1 MRRHWSIIVVVVALG
16 CGQRAKLR
24 IELPERMDG
33 ELTLL
38 VGYEDPLDSGALA
51 FDLRDPN
58 PPEFAVE
65 VEEGGVVE
73 LGFVRQSMETLQ
85 RAPGRIVLEKD
96 ATGATYSGARYF
108 TTPVVREASVAS
120 DEWASSPVLPEVLA
134 RVPPP
139 PNPIMC
145 RRVVLSS
152 SVDSGVVG
160 FASLAVPSP
169 STVLVVSEQS
179 GIVEVTPESARPLPE
194 LAQAPSHFVWADE
207 DGVAWTIDD
216 RARVAAIETST
227 AGYVW
232 RLVDTATLAIGQAT
246 HLVVGRDRGDR
257 LQIAAMTES
266 SEVLITTEGDPSWL
280 RWPFFGDSD
289 SSTVDFDLLWVG
301 SGELLVATGLNN
313 PIRLQRVGDAIV
325 DTPLGVEG
333 PDVLDF
339 LRSFSFARSSIG
351 LHMLSSGAI
360 LTRPM
365 KMQGDLF
372 LPDRPAFRLAA
383 TSVAIDA
390 FGDGSLLYATR
401 GFLVGID
408 ANDGCVEP
416 ENFETGALRYPTIVD
431 DDHGVI
437 LDHGF
442 EDATSRVMFLD
453 FVEGPPRG

>member
-1 MRRHWSIIVVVVALG
+1 VRRHWSIIVIAVAFG
-16 CGQRAKLR
+16 CGERAKLR

-33 ELTLL
+33 ELTLF
-38 VGYEDPLDSGALA
+38 VGHSDELESGALV

-58 PPEFAVE
+58 PPELAVE
-65 VEEGGVVE
+65 VEEGGDIE
-73 LGFVRQSMETLQ
+73 LGFIRQSLETLA
-85 RAPGRIVLEKD
+85 RAPGRVVLEKD

-108 TTPVVREASVAS
+108 TTPVVRDASVAA
-120 DEWASSPVLPEVLA
+120 DEWTPSAVLPEVLA

-139 PNPIMC
+139 PNPIVC
-145 RRVVLSS
+145 RRVALST
-152 SVDSGVVG
+152 SVDTGVVG
-160 FASLAVPSP
+160 FASLAVNSP
-169 STVLVVSEQS
+169 ATVLVVSEES
-179 GIVEVTPESARPLPE
+179 GIVEVTAERARPATE
-194 LAQAPSHFVWADE
+194 LAQAPSHFVWAD

-216 RARVAAIETST
+216 QARVAAIETST

-246 HLVVGRDRGDR
+246 HLVVGRDSDDR

-266 SEVLITTEGDPSWL
+266 SEVLITREGDAAWL
-280 RWPFFGDSD
+280 RWPFVGDAD
-289 SSTVDFDLLWVG
+289 SSTVDFDLMWVG
-301 SGELLVATGLNN
+301 SGALLVATGLNN
-313 PIRLQRVGDAIV
+313 PVRLERVGDAIIE
-325 DTPLGVEG
+325 TPLGVEG

-365 KMQGDLF
+365 KMQGELF

-390 FGDGSLLYATR
+390 FDDGSLLYATR

-408 ANDGCVEP
+408 ASDGCVEP
-416 ENFETGALRYPTIVD
+416 ENFETGALRYPTIID
-431 DDHGVI
+431 EDHGVI

-442 EDATSRVMFLD
+442 GDATSSVMFLD
-453 FVEGPPRG
+453 FFEGPPRG